1 MIIEKVMNNYI
12 EVVQNNF
19 FIFLTVILSLTLV
32 VSTIDYLL
40 GWINAKFNRNVVF
53 ESNIA
58 LYGIIKKMTYFII
71 LIVFMFIAYAVAPET
86 IANSTLTVLYLGYL
100 VSELNSVFSHLDLTD
115 DGKHNEPFKLFIER
129 IIKRGIDKNE

>member
-71 LIVFMFIAYAVAPET
+71 LIVFMFIAYAVAPEK

-100 VSELNSVFSHLDLTD
+100 ASELNSVFSHLDLTD